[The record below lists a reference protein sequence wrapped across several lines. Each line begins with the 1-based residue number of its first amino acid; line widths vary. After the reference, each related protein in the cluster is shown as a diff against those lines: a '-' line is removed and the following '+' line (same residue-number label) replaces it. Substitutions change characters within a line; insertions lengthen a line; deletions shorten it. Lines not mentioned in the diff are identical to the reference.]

1 MKERKCLVKTIET
14 FVLQNTSSIP
24 LIIQDVVPQSN
35 SVYRYLLNH
44 PDPVLLFG
52 HVTHGAGN
60 LEAAFTEVRDC
71 PVHVLLLPAAYHDS
85 RPFRRQP
92 LRNRKANPNIQNQF

>member
-1 MKERKCLVKTIET
+1 MSFKKYRNIFIT
-14 FVLQNTSSIP
+14 NTSSIP
-24 LIIQDVVPQSN
+24 LFIHYVVPQSN

-44 PDPVLLFG
+44 SDPVLLLG

-60 LEAAFTEVRDC
+60 LEAAFTEVRDS

-92 LRNRKANPNIQNQF
+92 LRNRKANPNIQNKF